1 MTPSQRF
8 NPPLGAV
15 FDFTPPDLAANAGG
29 RISEGQRR
37 RLEQAFLR
45 NNPPWLLW
53 ASVALPAA
61 LALSVAL
68 LGMAQRRS
76 PLALGSL
83 VALLGGAA
91 GSLSYSHLRAWF
103 GLRRDLREGRAAQ
116 SMGRCELDTASAPYN
131 PVHALKIGGRQFFVS
146 REALDAFSDGMYYC
160 VYYTPRTGY
169 ILSVAPLSPQESR
182 AFPHV

>member
-1 MTPSQRF
+1 MPALQRF
-8 NPPLGAV
+8 NPPLGVA

-53 ASVALPAA
+53 ASAALPTA
-61 LALSVAL
+61 LALLVVL
-68 LGMAQRRS
+68 LGILQRRS

-83 VALLGGAA
+83 VFLLGGAA

-116 SMGRCELDTASAPYN
+116 SMGVCELDRASAPYN

-146 REALDAFSDGMYYC
+146 RAALSAFSDGTHYC

-169 ILSVAPLSPQESR
+169 ILSVAPLSPQEGR
-182 AFPHV
+182 AFPSI